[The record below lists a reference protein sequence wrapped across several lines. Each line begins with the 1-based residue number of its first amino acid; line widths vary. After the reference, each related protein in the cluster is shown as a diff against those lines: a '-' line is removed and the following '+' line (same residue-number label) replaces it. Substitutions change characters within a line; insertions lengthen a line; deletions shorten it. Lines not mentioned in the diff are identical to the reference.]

1 MTRGIHR
8 FLGGLA
14 LASATAAVLAATPP
28 QQQDQAREAFA
39 NHARAVKAGTSAK
52 LGGHLQSLAR
62 TAGSQAQ
69 LSARSG
75 TSRVASRLPALTIRD
90 RYVAVSAYADGDVNA
105 LRTELVAKGM
115 LNAAVHGNAVSGRV
129 PIDALSD
136 MSTIPTLRF
145 MRPSMAKT
153 QIGLTTT
160 QGDHAQR
167 SDIAR
172 QRFHV
177 DGSGV
182 RVGVMSD
189 SYNCSE
195 GALVAGEPFTTAP
208 QDKASNDLPQDVLVL
223 KDLSPTPSLDCSDE
237 GRGMM
242 QLIHDVAP
250 SSSLAFY
257 TAFESPEDFA
267 AGIVA
272 LANAGSNVIVDD
284 VIYFAEPMFLDGP
297 IAQAA
302 DSVKTRGVAYF
313 SSAGNQARQSY
324 ESEFRRSRTEGA
336 GGGPLHDFND
346 GKGKKGK
353 GKGGKDV
360 DVLQGITAG
369 AGSTSLLSFQ
379 WDQPWFSVNGK
390 GSASDVDIYFVDDNG
405 TPITLCDDDPDAL
418 VCQFPGVDRN
428 EGADAVEVPVLVND
442 SDADVHA
449 NIAIELFSGPA
460 PHRMKYVWF
469 DLGAGLLTVEEHDT
483 QSGTLYGHANAAG
496 AEAVGAAPWYNTAA
510 FPLNKPECAPA
521 CLELFSSAGGVP
533 ILFDKSGRRLPFP
546 LVRIKPGLTG
556 PDGGNTTFFIADLAA
571 AIPGTTEPDGFPN
584 FFGTSASAP
593 HVAAIG
599 ALMLDQRKRDI
610 AAGKH
615 FIGPQQLRPDVMYV
629 ALRLSAARQDI
640 RARAG
645 RVTGPIAIP
654 HSKGFDFDS
663 GFGFVDASVAL
674 RLSAGF

>member
-28 QQQDQAREAFA
+28 QQQTQARQAFA
-39 NHARAVKAGTSAK
+39 NYARSMKAGASAK

-62 TAGSQAQ
+62 SVGSQAQ
-69 LSARSG
+69 LSARSN
-75 TSRVASRLPALTIRD
+75 TSRGGSRLPALTVRD
-90 RYVAVSAYADGDVNA
+90 RYVAVSAYADGDANA

-115 LNAAVHGNAVSGRV
+115 INAAVHGNAVTGRV

-136 MSTIPTLRF
+136 MSTISILRF

-160 QGDHAQR
+160 QGDHSQR
-167 SDIAR
+167 SDLAR

-177 DGSGV
+177 DGRGV

-208 QDKASNDLPQDVLVL
+208 QDKASHDLPRDILVL
-223 KDLSPTPSLDCSDE
+223 KDLSPTPSTDCSDE

-267 AGIVA
+267 AGIEA
-272 LANAGSNVIVDD
+272 LANAGSKVIVDD

-302 DSVKTRGVAYF
+302 DRVKARGVAYF

-324 ESEFRRSRTEGA
+324 ESAFRRSGTEGA
-336 GGGPLHDFND
+336 GGGLLHDFNS
-346 GKGKKGK
+346 GKG
-353 GKGGKDV
+353 V
-360 DVLQGITAG
+360 DALQGITAG
-369 AGSTSLLSFQ
+369 PSSTTLLSFQ

-390 GSASDVDIYFVDDNG
+390 GSASDVDIYFVDDKGN
-405 TPITLCDDDPDAL
+405 PITLCDDDPNAL

-428 EGADAVEVPVLVND
+428 EGADAVELPALIND
-442 SDADVHA
+442 SEDDVHA

-460 PHRMKYVWF
+460 PRRMKYVWF
-469 DLGAGLLTVEEHDT
+469 DLDAGVVTIEEHDT

-496 AEAVGAAPWYNTAA
+496 AEAIGAAPWYNTAA
-510 FPLNKPECAPA
+510 FGQNKPECAPA

-533 ILFDKSGRRLPFP
+533 ILFDRNGRRFPFP
-546 LVRIKPGLTG
+546 LVRIKPGVTG
-556 PDGGNTTFFIADLAA
+556 PDGGNTTFFVADLAA
-571 AIPGTTEPDGFPN
+571 PIPGTSEPDGFPN

-593 HVAAIG
+593 HVAAIA

-610 AAGKH
+610 TAGKR
-615 FIGPQQLRPDVMYV
+615 FLGPQQLRPEVMYI

-640 RARAG
+640 RQRAG
-645 RVTGPIAIP
+645 RVTGPIPIP

-674 RLSAGF
+674 RLTSGF

>member
-1 MTRGIHR
+1 MIRGIHR
-8 FLGGLA
+8 VLSGIA
-14 LASATAAVLAATPP
+14 LASATAVVLAATPP
-28 QQQDQAREAFA
+28 TQQTQAQQSFA
-39 NHARAVKAGTSAK
+39 NYARAMKAGTTAK

-62 TAGSQAQ
+62 TSGSQAQ
-69 LSARSG
+69 SSARSAKS
-75 TSRVASRLPALTIRD
+75 SRVETRLPALTIRD
-90 RYVAVSAYADGDVNA
+90 RYVAVSAYADGDANA

-115 LNAAVHGNAVSGRV
+115 INAAVHGNAVSGRV

-136 MSTIPTLRF
+136 MSTIPSLRF
-145 MRPSMAKT
+145 MRPSMART
-153 QIGLTTT
+153 QVGLTTT
-160 QGDHAQR
+160 QGDHSQR
-167 SDIAR
+167 SDLAR

-177 DGSGV
+177 DGRGV

-189 SYNCSE
+189 SYNCAE
-195 GALVAGEPFTTAP
+195 GALVPGEPFTTAP
-208 QDKASNDLPQDVLVL
+208 QDKASHDLPQDVLVL
-223 KDLSPTPSLDCSDE
+223 KDLSTTPSLDCSDE

-250 SSSLAFY
+250 ASSLAFY
-257 TAFESPEDFA
+257 TAFESAEDFA
-267 AGIVA
+267 AGIGT
-272 LANAGSNVIVDD
+272 LADAGSNVIVDD

-297 IAQAA
+297 IAQAV
-302 DSVKTRGVAYF
+302 DRVKSRGVAYF

-324 ESEFRRSRTEGA
+324 ESVFRRSAVEGA
-336 GGGPLHDFND
+336 GGGPLHDFAN
-346 GKGKKGK
+346 GKG
-353 GKGGKDV
+353 V
-360 DVLQGITAG
+360 DVRQGITAG
-369 AGSTSLLSFQ
+369 AGSASLLSFQ

-405 TPITLCDDDPDAL
+405 NPITLCDDDPDAL

-428 EGADAVEVPVLVND
+428 EGADAVEIPVLVND
-442 SDADVHA
+442 SDEDVHA

-460 PHRMKYVWF
+460 PHRIKYVWF
-469 DLGAGLLTVEEHDT
+469 DLGAGLLTLEEHDT

-496 AEAVGAAPWYNTAA
+496 AEAVGAAPWYNTSA
-510 FPLNKPECAPA
+510 FGPQNKPECAPA
-521 CLELFSSAGGVP
+521 CLELFSSTGGVP
-533 ILFDKSGRRLPFP
+533 ILFDKNGRRFPFP

-556 PDGGNTTFFIADLAA
+556 PDGGNTTFFVADLAA

-610 AAGKH
+610 AAGKR
-615 FIGPQQLRPDVMYV
+615 FVGPQQLRPEVMYI
-629 ALRLSAARQDI
+629 AMRLSAARQDI

-674 RLSAGF
+674 RLAAGF